1 MFKCISQVHENH
13 SNNLIKLI
21 LHLLMSF
28 GSDFLFSFGDKKKK
42 RLVFL
47 LSSPKHL
54 GLFIIKSYLSLESFV
69 NQEKENIKRQPIW
82 QMTHPA
88 TTP

>member
-47 LSSPKHL
+47 LGLNVITQAL
-54 GLFIIKSYLSLESFV
+54 GAVY
-69 NQEKENIKRQPIW
+69 N
-82 QMTHPA
+82 
-88 TTP
+88 